1 MNTSDSDSHVALPL
15 PDYDS
20 LTVGELEH
28 RIRALEAPDVERLL
42 EHERGHADRVAVR
55 TLLATRL
62 ERLEAGAEPSPG
74 GSPRPGRAD
83 ATRSGS
89 PVGPGTEPE
98 PVHAP
103 PHGSP
108 HQRGKP
114 KADRRP

>member
-1 MNTSDSDSHVALPL
+1 MNTSDNDSLPL
-15 PDYDS
+15 PDYDG

-28 RIRALEAPDVERLL
+28 RVRSLSAADVERLL
-42 EHERGHADRVAVR
+42 DHERAHADRTPVR
-55 TLLATRL
+55 SLLTARL
-62 ERLEAGAEPSPG
+62 EQLEAGAEPTPG

-83 ATRSGS
+83 ATRAGS
-89 PVGPGTEPE
+89 PVDGENTPE